1 MKDAEK
7 EIPNVSKLVTNGA
20 LNKKVREVENKI
32 TAVGILVTTSV
43 LTLIRLR
50 FLRVFFFFGRVQ
62 FNYPIIFQEEL
73 T

>member
-32 TAVGILVTTSV
+32 TAVGILVTSSV

-50 FLRVFFFFGRVQ
+50 FLRVFFFFWKGS
-62 FNYPIIFQEEL
+62 I
-73 T
+73 

>member
-50 FLRVFFFFGRVQ
+50 FLRVFFFFLEG
-62 FNYPIIFQEEL
+62 FNL
-73 T
+73 TTQSYFKKN

>member
-7 EIPNVSKLVTNGA
+7 EIPNVSKLVTNGD

-50 FLRVFFFFGRVQ
+50 FLRVFFFWKGS
-62 FNYPIIFQEEL
+62 I
-73 T
+73 